1 MKEQRGLFDC
11 YWLEYDVFITTIHIS
26 REIIF
31 SKELFLDGIA
41 CTFSYIYI
49 LRGIFVQ
56 SVIN

>member
-1 MKEQRGLFDC
+1 MRGQRGLFDR
-11 YWLEYDVFITTIHIS
+11 YFLVYDVFIITIHIS

-41 CTFSYIYI
+41 RTFSYVYI